1 MRRGEIWQALGE
13 YHVLAVGAPEV
24 YDLREDIA
32 VVPLV
37 PDVGLTAATLP
48 KVGDRLAHCAL
59 LSVVGKKEFTRKT
72 GEARD
77 AELRNVTAGLR
88 LVLGL

>member
-1 MRRGEIWQALGE
+1 MRRGEIWQAFGE
-13 YHVLAVGAPEV
+13 YHVLAVGVPEI

-48 KVGDRLAHCAL
+48 RVGERLAHCAL
-59 LSVVGKKEFTRKT
+59 LSVVSKKEFTRKT

-77 AELRNVTAGLR
+77 AEMRGVSEGLR

>member
-13 YHVLAVGAPEV
+13 YHVLAVGATEV
-24 YDLREDIA
+24 YDVRDDIA
-32 VVPLV
+32 VVPLI
-37 PDVGLTAATLP
+37 PDIGLTAATLP

-59 LSVVGKKEFTRKT
+59 LSVVSKAEFTRKT

-77 AELRNVTAGLR
+77 AEFRTVLDGLR
-88 LVLGL
+88 LVLGF